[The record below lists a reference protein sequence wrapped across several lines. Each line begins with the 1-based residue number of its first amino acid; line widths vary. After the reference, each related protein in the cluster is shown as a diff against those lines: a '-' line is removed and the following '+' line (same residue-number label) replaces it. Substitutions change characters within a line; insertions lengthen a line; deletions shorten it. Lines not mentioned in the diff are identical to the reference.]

1 MIHCQKGVSRSVTI
15 LLAYFVYKY
24 NSKNKILEEEIVKK
38 VRFENDAKVCN
49 NQLEKL
55 KEPSVEPKEKKIEV
69 EQKSQDKN
77 KSPVNELA
85 KIYNELK
92 DFDCSTR
99 GGKWNLEELKKLNNE
114 LKNKFK
120 LKTDIKSSAKKQEI
134 CETLKKVIKKK
145 LDE

>member
-1 MIHCQKGVSRSVTI
+1 MGLKDH
-15 LLAYFVYKY
+15 YFVSLCA
-24 NSKNKILEEEIVKK
+24 N
-38 VRFENDAKVCN
+38 FWT
-49 NQLEKL
+49 
-55 KEPSVEPKEKKIEV
+55 KIEV
-69 EQKSQDKN
+69 EQISKEKN